1 MACNTCLIIHIKY
14 TNVCLNRCEV
24 FFFLFLAFICSSMFV
39 WTVLF
44 VSEEHMHVSKVL
56 QQFRETTFQHWH
68 VYSKPSNARCNR
80 PMVANMHVFMRLVT
94 HCVHFIFQEI
104 VLQGYISFNTEQWY
118 ICSTCHSICFQNWG
132 SMTNVKLSIAG
143 VPFMLWHLS
152 VVDFKKCWMSYVSTW
167 TDCPLGIYWVNKRCW
182 LDFHICHI
190 SCFVC
195 IVILC
200 Q

>member
-1 MACNTCLIIHIKY
+1 MFNHTHQVHQCLFKQMWGLFLFIPCVYLFLH
-14 TNVCLNRCEV
+14 VCLNGTVCFRGTYACIKSASAV
-24 FFFLFLAFICSSMFV
+24 QRNHVPALAC
-39 WTVLF
+39 L
-44 VSEEHMHVSKVL
+44 L
-56 QQFRETTFQHWH
+56 QAF
-68 VYSKPSNARCNR
+68 YSNARCNR